1 MKTSGFFSYSIFKVL
16 NLLLL
21 TLLSL
26 GGLKAQH
33 YWVGGSGNWSD
44 FANHWATSSGG
55 STFHG
60 SPPSAGDDVIFD
72 SNSFTQSGQV
82 VTIDL
87 SEAECNSMNW
97 SGVTNN
103 PGLVGGGISNTL
115 NIYGSLT
122 LSPDANYDF
131 GAVEFESDNPGNTV
145 TSNGSSMGPTCVVR
159 FIGAGSWDLQDKLTA
174 YQIQFYEGTFNSNNN
189 AMEADLIRTTGSA
202 SKELNMGSSII
213 TTGQWRTT
221 GSNNTLNMGSSHI
234 ITNSFYGDESGSGPY
249 IFNHVELPE
258 GGVIWNDATINILT
272 LGNGGEVNNT
282 VKIESGSTLSLGELI
297 INSTRESVLEF
308 TSLTPGSEATLNKT
322 SGSVNVSYLFLQ
334 DIHATGGADFT
345 ATESLDN
352 GNNNG
357 WTISPITPLD
367 YYWVG
372 DGGDWSDYE
381 NHWTTSSG
389 GTTFHTGI
397 PTRFDRVYFDA
408 NSFTMDA
415 QTVVVDAPSYCASID
430 FTGATNTPRFYG
442 AYQDDFT
449 VYGPVIFIDEMTGSL
464 YGFKLDGDL
473 SGNPLHFGSIQ
484 AQNFSIFG
492 SGEWTLMDDIRVGN
506 FNLRDEAIFH
516 SNDNNIEVLFTFGIY
531 GSNNTLNLGSSEIVV
546 RDFRA
551 PTGGFTFDPG
561 TSNFIVNRDFR
572 GEGHS
577 YYKITM
583 EETST
588 LFGNN
593 TIEIL
598 EILPATDA
606 SFESGT
612 LQTLNQSL
620 ILNGTPDGPISL
632 GSTTAGNQASL
643 SLASGTVDGTFLILQ
658 DIIATGGATFNA
670 LESIDNGNNA
680 GWNIT
685 EIVPLDFYWVGGT
698 GNWSDHEN
706 HWATTSGGSE
716 FRYRVPGALDNVYFD
731 ANSFDGEGQVVTID
745 TDEVNFHDMDWTGA
759 TGSPVLSGNGKS
771 MNIFGSLMLIPEMD
785 IDVKDYYFLSASSE
799 TITTG
804 NGSKPGG
811 SSYFYFDGAGEWT
824 LQDSLYVR
832 ELWLSRGGLNTA
844 DHPVHVDFRWYFEG
858 ESGKV
863 LEAGSSEIFARS
875 MQWSGSVGDSLTLNA
890 SDSHISFSSSFSP
903 ASIKNNSVYNFGD
916 LSVVKNRFSD
926 AASVFGSY
934 VVDTFTIEAGK
945 LFGMHS
951 GVVITMNQM
960 IAKGTAG
967 EPISIYCVQ
976 EGNTAT
982 FSQSGG
988 TINAEFLELK
998 DNRATGGA
1006 EFIASSSVD
1015 LGNVS
1020 GWTFTKQAQTITF
1033 DPIPDKKVDDE
1044 PFSVSASASSGLQ
1057 VTFSIL
1063 SGPASVDGSTITLSG
1078 QAGTVTVQA
1087 RQSGDIEYFAAPA
1100 VSQTFE
1106 VSKLEQSI
1114 DFPVIPDK
1122 YTSDEPFTVSA
1133 SASSGLEVTFSV
1145 LSGPASIEGN
1155 VITLTGN
1162 EGTVEVEASQE
1173 GNQTYESVTV
1183 VNSFEVTSDPAT
1195 SVEGYS
1201 SETRINLWPNPVR
1214 DRLFIDIEGEEL
1226 KDPRI
1231 SIIDIAGQVVR
1242 VETDLTQTQSGYF
1255 LDVSLLPEGI
1265 YFLKVDSGLIKKF
1278 VINGR

>member
-1 MKTSGFFSYSIFKVL
+1 MKTSGFFSFSLIKLSVL
-16 NLLLL
+16 ILLV
-21 TLLSL
+21 LLSS
-26 GGLKAQH
+26 GGLNAQY

-55 STFHG
+55 SSFHT
-60 SPPSAGDDVIFD
+60 SPPSSTDDVFFD
-72 SNSFTQSGQV
+72 GNSFTQSGQV
-82 VTIDL
+82 VTMDIA
-87 SEAECNSMNW
+87 EAECNSMNW
-97 SGVTNN
+97 TGVTNN

-131 GAVEFESDNPGNTV
+131 GAVEFESDNPGNTL
-145 TSNGSSMGPTCVVR
+145 TSSGSSMGPTCVVR

-189 AMEADLIRTTGSA
+189 ALEADLIRTTGSA
-202 SKELNMGSSII
+202 SKELNMGSSLI

-221 GSNNTLNMGSSHI
+221 GSNNTLNMGTSHI
-234 ITNSFYGDESGSGPY
+234 ITHSFYGDESGSGPY
-249 IFNHVELPE
+249 SFYHVELPE
-258 GGVIWNDATINILT
+258 GGVIWNDASINTLT

-282 VKIESGSTLSLGELI
+282 IRIESGSTLTLGELI
-297 INSTRESVLEF
+297 INSMRESVLEL

-322 SGSVNVSYLFLQ
+322 SGSVDVSYLFLQ
-334 DIHATGGADFT
+334 DIHATGGATFN
-345 ATESLDN
+345 ATESLDK
-352 GNNNG
+352 GNNTG
-357 WTISPITPLD
+357 WNITAITPLD
-367 YYWVG
+367 YFWVG
-372 DGGDWSDYE
+372 NGGDWSDYS
-381 NHWTTSSG
+381 NHWATSSG
-389 GTTFHTGI
+389 GATFHTGV

-415 QTVVVDAPSYCASID
+415 QTVVVDAPSSCASID
-430 FTGATNTPRFYG
+430 FTGATNTPSIYA
-442 AYQDDFT
+442 AYLDDLT

-473 SGNPLHFGSIQ
+473 SGNPLHFGNVQ
-484 AQNFSIFG
+484 VQNFSIFG
-492 SGEWTLMDDIRVGN
+492 MGEWTLMDDIRVGN
-506 FNLRDEAIFH
+506 FNLRDEAVFH
-516 SNDNNIEVLFTFGIY
+516 SNDQNIEVLFTFGIY
-531 GSNNTLNLGSSEIVV
+531 GSNNTLKLGSSEIRV

-551 PTGGFTFDPG
+551 PTGGFSFDPG

-588 LFGNN
+588 LFDNN

-612 LQTLNQSL
+612 LQTINQSL
-620 ILNGTPDGPISL
+620 ILNGTANGPINM

-658 DIIATGGATFNA
+658 DINATGGATFNA
-670 LESIDNGNNA
+670 LESIDNGNNT

-706 HWATTSGGSE
+706 HWATTSGGTE

-731 ANSFDGEGQVVTID
+731 ANSFDSEGQVVTID

-759 TGSPVLSGNGKS
+759 AGSPVLSGSDKS
-771 MNIFGSLMLIPEMD
+771 MNIFGSLTLIGDMD
-785 IDVKDYYFLSASSE
+785 IQVKDFYFFSGSLE

-804 NGSKPGG
+804 KGSKPGG

-832 ELWLSRGGLNTA
+832 ELWLSRGSLNTA
-844 DHPVHVDFRWYFEG
+844 DQAVHVDFRWYFEG
-858 ESGKV
+858 ESAKV
-863 LEAGSSEIFARS
+863 LEAGSSDIFARG
-875 MQWSGSVGDSLTLNA
+875 MQWSGSAGDSLTLNA
-890 SDSHISFSSSFSP
+890 SDAHISFSSSFSP
-903 ASIKNNSVYNFGD
+903 ASILNNSVYHFGD
-916 LSVVKNRFSD
+916 LSAVKNGFSD

-945 LFGMHS
+945 QFGMHS

-960 IAKGTAG
+960 IAKGTAE

-988 TINAEFLELK
+988 TVNAEYLELK
-998 DNRATGGA
+998 DNTATGGA
-1006 EFIASSSVD
+1006 VFNAASSLD

-1020 GWTFTKQAQTITF
+1020 GWTFTKEAQTISF
-1033 DPIPDKKVDDE
+1033 DPLEDKLVTDG
-1044 PFSVSASASSGLQ
+1044 PFTVSATATSGLP
-1057 VTFSIL
+1057 VSFSIL
-1063 SGPASVDGSTITLSG
+1063 SGPAGIDGNTITLTG
-1078 QAGTVTVQA
+1078 QPGTVTVQA
-1087 RQSGDIEYFAAPA
+1087 TQKGDIEYFAAPA

-1106 VSKLEQSI
+1106 VSRLEQSI
-1114 DFPVIPDK
+1114 DFPEIPDK
-1122 YTSDEPFTVSA
+1122 YTHDEPFTVSA
-1133 SASSGLEVTFSV
+1133 SASSGLPVTFSI
-1145 LSGPASIEGN
+1145 LSGPATLEDN
-1155 VITLTGN
+1155 VITLTGS
-1162 EGTVEVEASQE
+1162 EGKVEVEAFQA
-1173 GNQTYESVTV
+1173 GDNMYEAVSV
-1183 VNSFEVTSDPAT
+1183 VNSFDVTEDPAV
-1195 SVEGYS
+1195 SVVEFNSGP
-1201 SETRINLWPNPVR
+1201 EIRLWPNPVSERLYIEVSGLR
-1214 DRLFIDIEGEEL
+1214 DPTF
-1226 KDPRI
+1226 
-1231 SIIDIAGQVVR
+1231 SIIDISGKVIS
-1242 VETDLTQTQSGYF
+1242 VERNLYHTPDGYYI
-1255 LDVSLLPEGI
+1255 DVSTLSKGI
-1265 YFLKVDSGLIKKF
+1265 YFIRVDAVHFRKF
-1278 VINGR
+1278 VVKK